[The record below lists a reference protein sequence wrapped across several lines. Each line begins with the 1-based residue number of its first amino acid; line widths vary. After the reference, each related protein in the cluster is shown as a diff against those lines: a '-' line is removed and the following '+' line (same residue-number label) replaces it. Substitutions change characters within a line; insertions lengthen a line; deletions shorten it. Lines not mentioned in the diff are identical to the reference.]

1 MGPSLEEDT
10 KTLYRMRQ
18 AHLEG
23 KNDSDTIHIRAE
35 QSTAQH
41 STAERITL
49 YEFSG
54 QVKEVNQ
61 MWRTCDGRTCMERTG
76 QDKTRQDKTG
86 QDSTG
91 QDRTGQDRTGQD
103 RTGQDRTLYHI
114 IGQPEKNGAAGHLA
128 TPVPSVKFSIIQ
140 RRISLLLNSQFS
152 FCQVQSKQLYDL
164 AFKCCNPNWYFWVQ
178 GTMS

>member
-35 QSTAQH
+35 HSTAQHSTAQHSTAQH

-61 MWRTCDGRTCMERTG
+61 MWRTCDGIKCMERTG
-76 QDKTRQDKTG
+76 QDRTRQD
-86 QDSTG
+86 STV
-91 QDRTGQDRTGQD
+91 QYRTGQD
-103 RTGQDRTLYHI
+103 TLSH
-114 IGQPEKNGAAGHLA
+114 NRSA
-128 TPVPSVKFSIIQ
+128 
-140 RRISLLLNSQFS
+140 
-152 FCQVQSKQLYDL
+152 
-164 AFKCCNPNWYFWVQ
+164 
-178 GTMS
+178 